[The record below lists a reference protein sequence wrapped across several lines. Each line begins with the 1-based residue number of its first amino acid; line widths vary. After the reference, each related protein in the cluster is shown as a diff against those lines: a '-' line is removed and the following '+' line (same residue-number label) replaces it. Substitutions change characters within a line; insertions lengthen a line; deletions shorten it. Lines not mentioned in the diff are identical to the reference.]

1 MTNPTIAA
9 VLDRVIA
16 DKERHAAF
24 GWLYVTSRAPQWT
37 AQYRALVAEELT
49 ANIRETELKGYHCPW
64 LAPEHAAAE
73 AQADVLTASAGP
85 RRRAT
90 RGGRRHHGPLHG
102 ECTTQ
107 ARGARR
113 YLADVRIQPHAD
125 LLTAMVTS
133 ILQLLVAGI
142 GTGSIYALIALG
154 FNVVFKSTGAMNF
167 AQGEWVVMGGMI
179 SALLYAAFSNIGL
192 ACLVTV
198 LIVTIVGIL
207 SERLV
212 IWPLRKPTALLITL
226 LSIGLA
232 ICTRSVVMLVLGKRP
247 VGYPG
252 FSQTATLT
260 WGGVTVQ
267 TQTLWIVGL
276 TAAFLLVTHLFFE
289 RSMLGKALRA
299 AAADREAAAIVGVRV
314 ETTVLLSFSI
324 AAFAG
329 ALAGAIITPLT
340 LASYDQGAMFGFKG
354 FSAAMLGGVGSLP
367 GAVVGGLALG
377 LLEAFGSFYISSD
390 FKDAIAFAVLLL
402 ILFVRPS
409 GFLGRADVVKV

>member
-1 MTNPTIAA
+1 
-9 VLDRVIA
+9 
-16 DKERHAAF
+16 
-24 GWLYVTSRAPQWT
+24 
-37 AQYRALVAEELT
+37 
-49 ANIRETELKGYHCPW
+49 
-64 LAPEHAAAE
+64 
-73 AQADVLTASAGP
+73 
-85 RRRAT
+85 
-90 RGGRRHHGPLHG
+90 
-102 ECTTQ
+102 
-107 ARGARR
+107 
-113 YLADVRIQPHAD
+113 
-125 LLTAMVTS
+125 MVTS

-179 SALLYAAFSNIGL
+179 SAMLFGAFSNIGL

-212 IWPLRKPTALLITL
+212 IWPLRRPTPLMITL
-226 LSIGLA
+226 VSIGLG
-232 ICTRSVVMLVLGKRP
+232 ICTRSLVMLVLGKQP

-252 FSQTATLT
+252 FSQAATLT
-260 WGGVTVQ
+260 WGGVSVQ

-289 RSMLGKALRA
+289 RSIIGKALRA

-340 LASYDQGAMFGFKG
+340 LSSYDQGAMFGFKG
-354 FSAAMLGGVGSLP
+354 FSAAMLGGIGSLP

>member
-1 MTNPTIAA
+1 
-9 VLDRVIA
+9 
-16 DKERHAAF
+16 
-24 GWLYVTSRAPQWT
+24 
-37 AQYRALVAEELT
+37 
-49 ANIRETELKGYHCPW
+49 
-64 LAPEHAAAE
+64 
-73 AQADVLTASAGP
+73 
-85 RRRAT
+85 
-90 RGGRRHHGPLHG
+90 
-102 ECTTQ
+102 
-107 ARGARR
+107 
-113 YLADVRIQPHAD
+113 
-125 LLTAMVTS
+125 MVTS

-179 SALLYAAFSNIGL
+179 SAMLFGAFSNIGL

-212 IWPLRKPTALLITL
+212 IWPLRRPTPLMITL
-226 LSIGLA
+226 VSIGLG
-232 ICTRSVVMLVLGKRP
+232 ICTRSLVMLVLGKQP

-260 WGGVTVQ
+260 WGGVSVQ

-289 RSMLGKALRA
+289 RSIMGKALRA
-299 AAADREAAAIVGVRV
+299 AAADREAAAIVGVPV

-340 LASYDQGAMFGFKG
+340 LSSYDQGAMFGFKG
-354 FSAAMLGGVGSLP
+354 FSAAMLGGIGSLP

>member
-1 MTNPTIAA
+1 MQ
-9 VLDRVIA
+9 LQS
-16 DKERHAAF
+16 AF
-24 GWLYVTSRAPQWT
+24 
-37 AQYRALVAEELT
+37 
-49 ANIRETELKGYHCPW
+49 
-64 LAPEHAAAE
+64 
-73 AQADVLTASAGP
+73 
-85 RRRAT
+85 
-90 RGGRRHHGPLHG
+90 
-102 ECTTQ
+102 
-107 ARGARR
+107 
-113 YLADVRIQPHAD
+113 
-125 LLTAMVTS
+125 
-133 ILQLLVAGI
+133 LQLLVAGI

-179 SALLYAAFSNIGL
+179 SALLLGTFSSVGV
-192 ACLVTV
+192 ACLLAVV
-198 LIVTIVGIL
+198 LVAIFGLI

-212 IWPLRKPTALLITL
+212 IWPLRHPTALLITL
-226 LSIGLA
+226 VSIGLA
-232 ICTRSVVMLVLGKRP
+232 ICTRSLVMLALGKKP

-252 FSQTATLT
+252 FSGAATISL
-260 WGGVTVQ
+260 GGATFQ
-267 TQTLWIVGL
+267 AQTLWVVGL
-276 TAAFLLVTHLFFE
+276 TLAFLVVMHFFFE

-299 AAADREAAAIVGVRV
+299 AAADREAAAIVGVNV
-314 ETTVLLSFSI
+314 ETTVLMSFGI

-367 GAVVGGLALG
+367 GAVVGGLVLG

-409 GFLGRADVVKV
+409 GLLGRADIVRV

>member
-1 MTNPTIAA
+1 MN
-9 VLDRVIA
+9 
-16 DKERHAAF
+16 
-24 GWLYVTSRAPQWT
+24 T
-37 AQYRALVAEELT
+37 A
-49 ANIRETELKGYHCPW
+49 
-64 LAPEHAAAE
+64 
-73 AQADVLTASAGP
+73 
-85 RRRAT
+85 
-90 RGGRRHHGPLHG
+90 
-102 ECTTQ
+102 
-107 ARGARR
+107 
-113 YLADVRIQPHAD
+113 
-125 LLTAMVTS
+125 

-167 AQGEWVVMGGMI
+167 VQGEWVVMGGMI

-192 ACLVTV
+192 ACLAAV
-198 LIVTIVGIL
+198 LIVTVAGIL

-212 IWPLRKPTALLITL
+212 IWPLRRPTTLLITL
-226 LSIGLA
+226 ISIGLA

-299 AAADREAAAIVGVRV
+299 AAADRDAAALVGVHV
-314 ETTVLLSFSI
+314 ETTVMLSFAI

-340 LASYDQGAMFGFKG
+340 LSSYDQGAMFGFKG

-409 GFLGRADVVKV
+409 GLLGRAELVKV

>member
-1 MTNPTIAA
+1 MA
-9 VLDRVIA
+9 
-16 DKERHAAF
+16 
-24 GWLYVTSRAPQWT
+24 
-37 AQYRALVAEELT
+37 
-49 ANIRETELKGYHCPW
+49 
-64 LAPEHAAAE
+64 
-73 AQADVLTASAGP
+73 
-85 RRRAT
+85 
-90 RGGRRHHGPLHG
+90 
-102 ECTTQ
+102 
-107 ARGARR
+107 
-113 YLADVRIQPHAD
+113 
-125 LLTAMVTS
+125 TS
-133 ILQLLVAGI
+133 IPQLLVAGI

-179 SALLYAAFSNIGL
+179 SALLFTAFSNIGL
-192 ACLVTV
+192 ACLGAV

-212 IWPLRKPTALLITL
+212 IWPLWRPTTLLITL
-226 LSIGLA
+226 ISIGLA
-232 ICTRSVVMLVLGKRP
+232 ICSRSVVMLVLGKKP

-252 FSQTATLT
+252 FSQTSTLT
-260 WGGVTVQ
+260 WGGVSVQ

-276 TAAFLLVTHLFFE
+276 TAAFLLGTHLFFE
-289 RSMLGKALRA
+289 RSIMGKALRA
-299 AAADREAAAIVGVRV
+299 AAADRDAAAIVGVRV
-314 ETTVLLSFSI
+314 ETTVMLSFAI

-340 LASYDQGAMFGFKG
+340 LSSYDQGAMFGFKG
-354 FSAAMLGGVGSLP
+354 FSAAMLGGIGSLP

-409 GFLGRADVVKV
+409 GFLGRADVIKV

>member
-1 MTNPTIAA
+1 MQTGS
-9 VLDRVIA
+9 
-16 DKERHAAF
+16 AF
-24 GWLYVTSRAPQWT
+24 
-37 AQYRALVAEELT
+37 
-49 ANIRETELKGYHCPW
+49 
-64 LAPEHAAAE
+64 
-73 AQADVLTASAGP
+73 
-85 RRRAT
+85 
-90 RGGRRHHGPLHG
+90 
-102 ECTTQ
+102 
-107 ARGARR
+107 
-113 YLADVRIQPHAD
+113 
-125 LLTAMVTS
+125 
-133 ILQLLVAGI
+133 LQLLVAGI

-179 SALLYAAFSNIGL
+179 SAMLLGSVSSVGL
-192 ACLVTV
+192 ACLLAV
-198 LIVTIVGIL
+198 LIATMFGLL

-212 IWPLRKPTALLITL
+212 VWPLRKPTALLITL
-226 LSIGLA
+226 VSIGLS
-232 ICTRSVVMLVLGKRP
+232 ICTRSLVMFFLGKKP

-252 FSQTATLT
+252 FSGTTTIAV
-260 WGGVTVQ
+260 GGITIQ

-276 TAAFLLVTHLFFE
+276 TLAFLAVMHLFFE

-299 AAADREAAAIVGVRV
+299 AAADREAATIVGVNV
-314 ETTVLLSFSI
+314 GTTVLISFGI

-367 GAVVGGLALG
+367 GAVAGGLALG

-402 ILFVRPS
+402 ILFARPS
-409 GFLGRADVVKV
+409 GLFGRADIVKV

>member
-1 MTNPTIAA
+1 MQTGSA
-9 VLDRVIA
+9 V
-16 DKERHAAF
+16 
-24 GWLYVTSRAPQWT
+24 
-37 AQYRALVAEELT
+37 
-49 ANIRETELKGYHCPW
+49 
-64 LAPEHAAAE
+64 
-73 AQADVLTASAGP
+73 
-85 RRRAT
+85 
-90 RGGRRHHGPLHG
+90 
-102 ECTTQ
+102 
-107 ARGARR
+107 
-113 YLADVRIQPHAD
+113 
-125 LLTAMVTS
+125 
-133 ILQLLVAGI
+133 LQLLVAGI

-179 SALLYAAFSNIGL
+179 SALLFASVSNIGL
-192 ACLVTV
+192 ACLLAVV
-198 LIVTIVGIL
+198 IVSALGIL

-212 IWPLRKPTALLITL
+212 IWPLRRPNTLLITL
-226 LSIGLA
+226 VSIGLA
-232 ICTRSVVMLVLGKRP
+232 ICTRSLVMIVLGKKP
-247 VGYPG
+247 VGYPS
-252 FSQTATLT
+252 FSETSTLVL
-260 WGGVTVQ
+260 GGISIQ

-276 TAAFLLVTHLFFE
+276 TLAFLVVMHFFFE
-289 RSMLGKALRA
+289 RSMMGKALRA
-299 AAADREAAAIVGVRV
+299 AAADRDAAAIVGVRV
-314 ETTVLLSFSI
+314 ETTVMLSFAI

-340 LASYDQGAMFGFKG
+340 LSSYDQGAMFGFKG